1 MRHSALAGLASAGAL
16 ATLALLAPSGAGAQG
31 WDGDSRVERN
41 VFTWD
46 GAVPAGR
53 WVYVRNL
60 NGGVRVEPSPDR
72 EVHVTVDRRT
82 RGDVDPREVRIVQQ
96 RAADGQSVVL
106 CALWGNDTRCG
117 EDDYR
122 GQTRNWSGNRRGST
136 SVEFTVRVPTTV
148 RLDLQTTN
156 GGLDVRGAGSELVA
170 STTNGG
176 IRVEAGG
183 GPVRAHTTNGGVD
196 VRLSALGSAR
206 DFDLATTN
214 GAVSLEVPPSL
225 GAEVEMSTV
234 NGRVET
240 DFPVTVQGRIDPRRL
255 RVTLGDGERRVRL
268 RTTNGSV
275 SLRRG
280 R

>member
-1 MRHSALAGLASAGAL
+1 MRHSTLAGLASAGAL
-16 ATLALLAPSGAGAQG
+16 ASLALLAPTGARAQG

-46 GAVPAGR
+46 GAVPSGR

-106 CALWGNDTRCG
+106 CALWGDEARCG

-122 GQTRNWSGNRRGST
+122 GQARNWSWNRRGSA
-136 SVEFTVRVPTTV
+136 SVEFVVRVPTTV

-156 GGLDVRGAGSELVA
+156 GGLDVRGAGGELVA
-170 STTNGG
+170 NTTNGG

-214 GAVSLEVPPSL
+214 GAVSLEVPASL
-225 GAEVEMSTV
+225 GADVEMSTV

-255 RVTLGDGERRVRL
+255 RVTLGNGERRVRL